1 MRNPRIY
8 QQSQFA
14 VNETVTLSD
23 DAFGHVV
30 RVLRLKNGDTITMF
44 NGSEPIQYT
53 TTLCNVSKK

>member
-23 DAFGHVV
+23 AAFGHVV
-30 RVLRLKNGDTITMF
+30 RDLRLKDGDTII
-44 NGSEPIQYT
+44 SI
-53 TTLCNVSKK
+53 